1 MYLMTAC
8 FTDLRILHKFIS
20 VLFSK
25 MGGYLG
31 KQEMFQRFLPKVQQK
46 PYNTVRVIAGT
57 RACISP
63 LSRIKAVSIAV
74 TITCIIIINIESPCV
89 STL

>member
-1 MYLMTAC
+1 MKE
-8 FTDLRILHKFIS
+8 FKI
-20 VLFSK
+20 
-25 MGGYLG
+25 
-31 KQEMFQRFLPKVQQK
+31 QRFLPKAQQK
-46 PYNTVRVIAGT
+46 SYSTVRVIAGT
-57 RACISP
+57 HACISP